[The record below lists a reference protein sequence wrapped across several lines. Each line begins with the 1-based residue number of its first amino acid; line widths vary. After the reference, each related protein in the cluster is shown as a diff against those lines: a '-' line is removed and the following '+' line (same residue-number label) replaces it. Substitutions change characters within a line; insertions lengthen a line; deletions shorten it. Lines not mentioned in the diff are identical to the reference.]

1 MSKKTHTPGPWVWNG
16 KHGSLHR
23 AGEKPYQFGE
33 AVLRPTWEYDEGSDL
48 EISEPNALLIAAA
61 PEMLEALEQNVSA
74 FMTLAGFGPE
84 IKALIGDDGW
94 SKIADAVQASRAA
107 LSKATGGAS

>member
-1 MSKKTHTPGPWVWNG
+1 MSKKAHTPGPWREGADGNTRVYG
-16 KHGSLHR
+16 PDGMGEHSGIVADVFKGR
-23 AGEKPYQFGE
+23 A
-33 AVLRPTWEYDEGSDL
+33 
-48 EISEPNALLIAAA
+48 NARLIAAA
-61 PEMLEALEQNVSA
+61 PDLLEALEQNVSA

-107 LSKATGGAS
+107 LSKATGGE